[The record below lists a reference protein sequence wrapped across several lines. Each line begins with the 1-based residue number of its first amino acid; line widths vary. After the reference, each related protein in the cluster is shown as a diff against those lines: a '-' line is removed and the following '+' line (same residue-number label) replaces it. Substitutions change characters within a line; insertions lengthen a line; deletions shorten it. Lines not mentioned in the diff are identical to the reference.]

1 MPDFADTGRAAI
13 LVVDTTGRWCAAAL
27 RLSDGRVF
35 LRHEVMARGQAERL
49 APLVGE
55 LLTEA
60 GLTPGE
66 IARIG
71 VATGPGSFAGTR
83 AGTAFARGLALA
95 TGAMAVGVSSLAA
108 VAHQADP
115 DRIRTVAAIH
125 DARRDEVVIQ
135 LFTNGEAVS
144 DVMRLTVADAPAF
157 LADYGDV
164 VLTGS
169 GAALLGADPAGFV
182 DEAPLA
188 ALLALTGRAGE
199 DAPLPSPLYARPP
212 DAALPGGVIP

>member
-1 MPDFADTGRAAI
+1 MPDFAETGRAAI
-13 LVVDTTGRWCAAAL
+13 LVVDTTGRWCAVAL
-27 RLSDGRVF
+27 RLANGQVF
-35 LRHEVMARGQAERL
+35 ARHEVMARGQAERL

-55 LLTEA
+55 LLAEA
-60 GLTPGE
+60 GLTPAD

-95 TGAMAVGVSSLAA
+95 TGAKAVGVSSLAA
-108 VAHQADP
+108 WAHHADP
-115 DRIRTVAAIH
+115 HRERTIAAIH
-125 DARRDEVVIQ
+125 DARRDEVVVQ

-144 DVMRLTVADAPAF
+144 DVVRLAATDAPAF

-169 GAALLGADPAGFV
+169 GAPLLGADPAGFT
-182 DEAPLA
+182 DEAPLD
-188 ALLALTGRAGE
+188 ALLALTAEAGD

-212 DAALPGGVIP
+212 DAALPGGIIP

>member
-1 MPDFADTGRAAI
+1 MPDSAETGRAAI

-27 RLSDGRVF
+27 RLGDGRVF
-35 LRHEVMARGQAERL
+35 VRHEVMARGQAERL

-60 GLTPGE
+60 GLTPAD

-95 TGAMAVGVSSLAA
+95 TGAKAVGISSLAA
-108 VAHQADP
+108 RAYQADP
-115 DRIRTVAAIH
+115 DRVRTIAAIH

-135 LFTNGEAVS
+135 LYTNGEAAS
-144 DVMRLTVADAPAF
+144 DVVRLAATDAPAF

-169 GAALLGADPAGFV
+169 GAALLGADPAGFT
-182 DEAPLA
+182 DEAPLE
-188 ALLALTGRAGE
+188 ALLALTELA
-199 DAPLPSPLYARPP
+199 DNNSPLPSPLYARPP